1 VLFTPL
7 LGVTILPARI
17 KGHHESKGRLGQ
29 TFVRL
34 LLVCMR
40 HRWITVGVTVAAFAL
55 ALFGMKFVQ
64 QQFFP
69 SSDRAELVIDWNL
82 PQNASITET
91 NTQIAR
97 FEHEQLEGN
106 PGVDHWSTYVGT
118 GAPRFVLSFDLQ
130 TANSWFGQMVVVT
143 KGGIQVRDRL
153 KAEFETYLKKTF
165 PGTDTF
171 VKLLEVGPPGVPC
184 NFG

>member
-1 VLFTPL
+1 M
-7 LGVTILPARI
+7 GSRGIALP
-17 KGHHESKGRLGQ
+17 
-29 TFVRL
+29 RL

-40 HRWITVGVTVAAFAL
+40 HRWITVGVTVAALAI

-82 PQNASITET
+82 PQNASIAET
-91 NTQIAR
+91 NAQIAR
-97 FEHEQLEGN
+97 FEHEQLQGI

-130 TANSWFGQMVVVT
+130 TRS
-143 KGGIQVRDRL
+143 D
-153 KAEFETYLKKTF
+153 EH
-165 PGTDTF
+165 
-171 VKLLEVGPPGVPC
+171 
-184 NFG
+184 